1 MKNDDMAILKTMLM
15 TWTDEQ
21 VSVAWNLV
29 ATEGAARRTAATKA
43 KKLLFKEGDI
53 VSFSGR
59 RAGSVTG
66 TIVRVKRT
74 KAIVQ
79 VAGSRNWDVPLSM
92 MTKVNP

>member
-29 ATEGAARRTAATKA
+29 ATEGAARRTASTKA
-43 KKLLFKEGDI
+43 AKLMFKEGDA

-59 RAGSVTG
+59 RSGSVTG
-66 TIVRVKRT
+66 TIAKVKRT
-74 KAIVQ
+74 KALVD
-79 VAGSRNWDVPLSM
+79 VPGSQRWDVPLSM
-92 MTKVNP
+92 LTKVNP

>member
-21 VSVAWNLV
+21 VQTAWNLV
-29 ATEGAARRTAATKA
+29 ATEGGDRRKASAKAAKR
-43 KKLLFKEGDI
+43 LFKEGDI

-59 RAGSVTG
+59 RSGSVTG